1 MPRPVGMTKK
11 FSDKARKPNKN
22 PSKFR
27 DPHSPW
33 QILISEK
40 QEELQIS
47 TREMSA
53 RLAKAGFKVSHINIW
68 CWLRN
73 KQGYP
78 GRTFTIEMNNIL
90 ANCLQIPAPALA
102 KALDQSRALSK
113 DSLKDRG
120 LHALRRIVAEST
132 KKTWTKDA
140 ILAEIDSLS

>member
-1 MPRPVGMTKK
+1 MTKK
-11 FSDKARKPNKN
+11 FSEQSRKASKNSRK
-22 PSKFR
+22 FV

-53 RLAKAGFKVSHINIW
+53 RLGKAGFNVSHINIW

-78 GRTFTIEMNNIL
+78 GRSFTIEMNNIL
-90 ANCLQIPAPALA
+90 ANCLQIPAAALA

-132 KKTWTKDA
+132 KKTWTKA
-140 ILAEIDSLS
+140 SLLAEIDSLS